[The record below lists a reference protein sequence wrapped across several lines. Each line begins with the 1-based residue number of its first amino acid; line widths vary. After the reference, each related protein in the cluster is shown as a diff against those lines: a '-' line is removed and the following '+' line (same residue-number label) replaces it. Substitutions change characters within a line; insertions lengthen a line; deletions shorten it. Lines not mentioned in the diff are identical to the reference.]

1 MKGKINFAYL
11 NCNLITFGK
20 RNVSKNI
27 SKNQYVHLL
36 RLMHKHPRRKYAR
49 YYYCI
54 RTVSARNDKI
64 LRSRSKKRKQTRYRW
79 LRITNNCRHS
89 HFDQSS
95 VSPSKNPFFFTIRKL
110 EGGDWFL
117 LSHPTCSSPERE
129 WSQKKGTKKHLR
141 RWSEQSQRYFLEW
154 NYTYVTHSTRHV
166 DYIIDA
172 RPATDAIGRKA
183 DRRPS
188 LWSLQSQF
196 PFRFSR
202 ESFIYTSWKSL
213 RFSSMKEFLNLREKY
228 VCMRFGQKL
237 FSISMDLIQQR
248 LWEKLIS
255 WVRY

>member
-64 LRSRSKKRKQTRYRW
+64 LRSRNKKRKQTRYRW

-110 EGGDWFL
+110 EGGGIG
-117 LSHPTCSSPERE
+117 SSSRIQRAPRRSENGRRRRER
-129 WSQKKGTKKHLR
+129 R
-141 RWSEQSQRYFLEW
+141 
-154 NYTYVTHSTRHV
+154 STLGGE
-166 DYIIDA
+166 A
-172 RPATDAIGRKA
+172 
-183 DRRPS
+183 
-188 LWSLQSQF
+188 
-196 PFRFSR
+196 SR
-202 ESFIYTSWKSL
+202 VNGTSWNEITRML
-213 RFSSMKEFLNLREKY
+213 
-228 VCMRFGQKL
+228 
-237 FSISMDLIQQR
+237 LIVR
-248 LWEKLIS
+248 ATLIT
-255 WVRY
+255 